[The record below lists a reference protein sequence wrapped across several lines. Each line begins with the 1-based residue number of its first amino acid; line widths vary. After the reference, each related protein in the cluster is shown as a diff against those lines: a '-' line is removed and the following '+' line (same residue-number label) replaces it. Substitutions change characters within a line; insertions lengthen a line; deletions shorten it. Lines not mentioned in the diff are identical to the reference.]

1 MSIGEK
7 KIASIFTPKF
17 TIFLSPQFHRSQFCT
32 NGKEPNSR
40 NGLLEPRR
48 HRATAERD
56 YSWQAAERDYSR
68 QALLLA
74 TDSDAATTAAMNWFM
89 DGKICGHRSERDC
102 LRRTAAGASFGRRFW
117 PRFWSSGGGTDS
129 SVRI

>member
-7 KIASIFTPKF
+7 RSR
-17 TIFLSPQFHRSQFCT
+17 LLQFSHPSSRFSYH
-32 NGKEPNSR
+32 PNSTEANSAQTAKNLTSR

-48 HRATAERD
+48 HRA
-56 YSWQAAERDYSR
+56 AAERDYSR

-102 LRRTAAGASFGRRFW
+102 LRRTAAGAGFGRRFW